1 MLSFFYLLNLM
12 SPKLNCRPLG
22 KVRYNC
28 WLEWW
33 RGGAGGDT
41 YIYSK
46 KGRVKR
52 RMKKTLKKHSRVS
65 TVEKCSRAKRTIIPW
80 FRTATLLIKRRVS
93 VTNL

>member
-46 KGRVKR
+46 KGRVVR
-52 RMKKTLKKHSRVS
+52 RMKKHGKNTLESRPLRNVHEQKGQLS
-65 TVEKCSRAKRTIIPW
+65 HGLGQ
-80 FRTATLLIKRRVS
+80 LLF
-93 VTNL
+93 